1 MRSLLQDVRYSLRL
15 IRRSPGFAA
24 VMVIILALGIGA
36 NTSIFSIL
44 NALLL
49 RSLPV
54 SEPHRLV
61 QLNAIYRNGGT
72 IPLSSPM
79 YQQLAENQRV
89 FSELFAWSGDQFRNV
104 QIDSRLLLPT
114 IRGVSGNYY
123 GALGVS
129 ALLGRLIGAEDAEH
143 TPGAQVAVLGYEFW
157 DRGFGR
163 DAAVIGKQIS
173 IDGQPFTIIGVSRR
187 WFTGMTPGAAPDIT
201 IPYTSGPLAQNTE
214 NRALQWLFI
223 AGRLREGVTAE
234 QARAQLK
241 TFWTQA
247 LTQAAPTAV
256 PGPRLQSW
264 MALGLGLNSAA
275 TGVNRTLREH
285 FARPLQVLTGGAA
298 LILLVACV
306 NLASL
311 ALARAAVRSSEIS
324 LRIFLGATRMEIA
337 RQLLTETLLLC
348 ATGALLALALARW
361 TSRLLVA
368 LIGGNAASPVMLD
381 LRPDWR
387 VFTFTALAA
396 ITTGVLIAMAP
407 AWQMFRQQTSGVLLG
422 AQRVLAR
429 GSGRMGKALIVT
441 QIALSFVLVLGA
453 GLMLRTFENLRSLDP
468 RFEKSSVLQVVLQT
482 RPDVPADDDLYNY
495 RKELQER
502 VAALPGVISASY
514 GGLEIP
520 TGDFAWRDTVSEPI
534 SDSRSLAVLIRVS
547 PGFFRTLG
555 MPMIA
560 GRDFDVHDDEKHP
573 RVVIVDSNL
582 AGKIDPSGRVLGKV
596 VRFGVQPELQRMEIV
611 GVVRSARL
619 VDFRD
624 PRTQVIYIPTLQQPE
639 FLGSPFKFL
648 GNMFVRA
655 KNPDVIAKPL
665 EREVQA
671 LGREYAST
679 VRTLQETSD
688 RALAEDR
695 ATAMLSSW
703 FAGLALLL
711 AGIGLFGLMSYTVT
725 RRTREIGI
733 RMALGSQRMTILRL
747 VLGEALL
754 LAIAGVLIGAPCA
767 LAGTRLIAH
776 VLFGVGP
783 SDPIAFAFAA
793 GTLLAIGVIAGYW
806 PAHRAMHTDPI
817 LALRSE

>member
-1 MRSLLQDVRYSLRL
+1 MVRSPLQDVRYGLRL
-15 IRRSPGFAA
+15 VRRSPGFSA
-24 VMVIILALGIGA
+24 VVILTLALGIGA
-36 NTSIFSIL
+36 NTAIFSIL

-54 SEPHRLV
+54 SKPDQLM

-79 YQQLAENQRV
+79 YQQVAENQRV
-89 FSELFAWSGDQFRNV
+89 FSELFAWSGDQFLNV
-104 QIDSRLLLPT
+104 QIDSRLLLPA

-123 GALGVS
+123 AALGVS
-129 ALLGRLIGAEDAEH
+129 PLLGKLIGAEDAAH
-143 TPGAQVAVLGYEFW
+143 TPGANVAVLGYEFW
-157 DRGFGR
+157 DREFGR
-163 DAAVIGKQIS
+163 DAGVIGKQIS
-173 IDGQPFTIIGVSRR
+173 IDGRAFTIIGVSRR

-201 IPYTSGPLAQNTE
+201 IPYTSGPFTQYSE
-214 NRALQWLFI
+214 NPALQWLFI
-223 AGRLREGVTAE
+223 GGRLREGVTTE
-234 QARAQLK
+234 QALAQLK

-247 LTQAAPTAV
+247 LANAAPTAV

-264 MALGLGLNSAA
+264 MAMRLEVNSAA

-311 ALARAAVRSSEIS
+311 ALARAAVRSGEIS
-324 LRIFLGATRMEIA
+324 VRISLGATRMEIA

-348 ATGALLALALARW
+348 AAGALVALALARW

-368 LIGGNAASPVMLD
+368 LIGGNAASPVLLD

-387 VFTFTALAA
+387 VFTFTAAAA
-396 ITTGVLIAMAP
+396 ITTGILIAMAP
-407 AWQMFRQQTSGVLLG
+407 AWQMFRQKTSGLLG
-422 AQRVLAR
+422 AQRVVAR

-468 RFEKSSVLQVVLQT
+468 QFEKSSVLQVVLQT
-482 RPDVPADDDLYNY
+482 RPDVPAGDDSYNY

-502 VAALPGVISASY
+502 ISALPGVISASY

-520 TGDFAWRDTVSEPI
+520 TGFPWRDTVSEPG
-534 SDSRSLAVLIRVS
+534 SDSQNLAVLIRVS
-547 PGFFRTLG
+547 PGFFRALG

-560 GRDFDVHDDEKHP
+560 GRDFDVNDDEKHP
-573 RVVIVDSNL
+573 QVAIVDSNL
-582 AGKIDPSGRVLGKV
+582 AAKIDPSGRVLGKV
-596 VRFGVQPELQRMEIV
+596 VRFGVQPDLQRMEIV

-624 PRTQVIYIPTLQQPE
+624 PRTQVIYIPTRQQPK
-639 FLGSPFKFL
+639 FLGSPSL

-655 KNPDVIAKPL
+655 KNPEVIAKPL
-665 EREVQA
+665 EREIQA
-671 LGREYAST
+671 LGREYASST
-679 VRTLQETSD
+679 RTLEETSD

-711 AGIGLFGLMSYTVT
+711 AGIGLFGLMSYSVT
-725 RRTREIGI
+725 QRTREIGV
-733 RMALGSQRMTILRL
+733 RMALGSQRAGILRL
-747 VLGEALL
+747 ILSQSMI
-754 LAIAGVLIGAPCA
+754 LAVTGVMIGIPCA
-767 LAGTRLIAH
+767 LFATRLITH
-776 VLFGVGP
+776 VLFGV
-783 SDPIAFAFAA
+783 SAADPLTYGMAA
-793 GTLLAIGVIAGYW
+793 LVLLAVGILAGFL
-806 PAHRAMHTDPI
+806 PAQRASRTDPMI
-817 LALRSE
+817 ALRCE

>member
-1 MRSLLQDVRYSLRL
+1 MVRSPLQDVRYGLRL
-15 IRRSPGFAA
+15 VRRSPGFSA
-24 VMVIILALGIGA
+24 VVILTLALGIGA
-36 NTSIFSIL
+36 NTAIFSIL
-44 NALLL
+44 DALLL
-49 RSLPV
+49 RTLPV
-54 SEPHRLV
+54 FEPHRLV

-72 IPLSSPM
+72 IPLSSAM
-79 YQQLAENQRV
+79 YQQLEENQRV
-89 FSELFAWSGDQFRNV
+89 FSELFAWSGDQLRNV

-129 ALLGRLIGAEDAEH
+129 PLLGRLIGAEDAAH
-143 TPGAQVAVLGYEFW
+143 TPGETVAVLGCEFW
-157 DRGFGR
+157 DREFGR
-163 DAAVIGKQIS
+163 DASVIGKQIS
-173 IDGQPFTIIGVSRR
+173 IDGRPFTIIGVSRR

-214 NRALQWLFI
+214 NRASQWLFI
-223 AGRLREGVTAE
+223 GGRLRESVTTE
-234 QARAQLK
+234 QALAQLK

-247 LTQAAPTAV
+247 LTHAAPTAV
-256 PGPRLQSW
+256 AGPRLQSW
-264 MALGLGLNSAA
+264 MAMRLEVNSAA

-285 FARPLQVLTGGAA
+285 FTRPLQVLTGGAA

-311 ALARAAVRSSEIS
+311 VLARAAVRSGEIS
-324 LRIFLGATRMEIA
+324 VRISLGATRMEIA
-337 RQLLTETLLLC
+337 SQLLTEMLLLST
-348 ATGALLALALARW
+348 AGALLALVLARW
-361 TSRLLVA
+361 TSSLLVA
-368 LIGGNAASPVMLD
+368 LIAGHAASPVMLD
-381 LRPDWR
+381 VRPDWR
-387 VFTFTALAA
+387 VFTFTAAAA

-407 AWQMFRQQTSGVLLG
+407 AWQMFRQQTSGLLG
-422 AQRVLAR
+422 ARRVLAR

-453 GLMLRTFENLRSLDP
+453 GLMLRTFENLRWLDP
-468 RFEKSSVLQVVLQT
+468 QFERSSVLQVVLQA
-482 RPDVPADDDLYNY
+482 RPDAPADDDLYNY
-495 RKELQER
+495 REDLQER

-520 TGDFAWRDTVSEPI
+520 TGDFAWRDTVSEPS
-534 SDSRSLAVLIRVS
+534 SDSRNVAVLIRIS

-555 MPMIA
+555 MPIIA
-560 GRDFDVHDDEKHP
+560 GRDFDVNDDEKHP

-624 PRTQVIYIPTLQQPE
+624 PRTQVVYIPTRQQPE
-639 FLGSPFKFL
+639 FLGSPSKFV

-655 KNPDVIAKPL
+655 KNPDVIAKPV
-665 EREVQA
+665 EREIQA
-671 LGREYAST
+671 LGREYPAS
-679 VRTLQETSD
+679 VRTLEETSD

-725 RRTREIGI
+725 QRTREIGI
-733 RMALGSQRMTILRL
+733 RLALGSQRAGILRL
-747 VLGEALL
+747 VVSQSMI
-754 LAIAGVLIGAPCA
+754 LAVIGVMIGIPCA
-767 LAGTRLIAH
+767 LLASRLITH
-776 VLFGVGP
+776 VLFGV
-783 SDPIAFAFAA
+783 SAADPLTFGIAAVV
-793 GTLLAIGVIAGYW
+793 LLAVGILAGFL
-806 PAHRAMHTDPI
+806 PARRATRTDPMI
-817 LALRSE
+817 ALRCE